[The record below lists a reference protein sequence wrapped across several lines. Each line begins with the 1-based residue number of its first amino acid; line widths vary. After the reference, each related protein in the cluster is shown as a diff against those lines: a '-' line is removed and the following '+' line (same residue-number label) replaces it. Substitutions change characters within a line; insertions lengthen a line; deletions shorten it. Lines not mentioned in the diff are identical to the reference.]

1 MATTDG
7 CLRPRQRCWDTL
19 RPSFS
24 REPLLNAD
32 PLSSRLMPGL
42 KGLGVSLP
50 DSDRQRFIAYVRL
63 LAKWNNA
70 YNLTAVRDPEEMITR
85 HVLDS
90 LTLLPY
96 LHGQRQLD
104 IGSGAGLPGIPL
116 AVARPDLSFTLIDAN
131 AKKIR
136 FIVQTIGELDLKNV
150 DAVQARVE
158 NYRPA
163 LKFDT
168 LMSRAFASIAD
179 MLTHTR
185 HLCAPDGRF
194 LAMKGM
200 NPREE
205 LTALPAGY
213 AVREVVALQV
223 PGLDAARHVAIITP
237 Q

>member
-1 MATTDG
+1 M
-7 CLRPRQRCWDTL
+7 
-19 RPSFS
+19 
-24 REPLLNAD
+24 NVD
-32 PLSSRLMPGL
+32 PLYSRLLSGL
-42 KGLGVSLP
+42 EELGVSLP
-50 DSDRQRFIAYVRL
+50 EVDRLRFIAYVRL
-63 LAKWNNA
+63 LAKWNKA

-96 LHGQRQLD
+96 LHGQRLLD

-116 AVARPDLSFTLIDAN
+116 AIARPDLSFVLIDAN

-163 LKFDT
+163 HKFDT

-179 MLTHTR
+179 MLTQSR

-194 LAMKGM
+194 LAMKGVH
-200 NPREE
+200 PREE

-213 AVREVVALQV
+213 AVREIIPLQV
-223 PGLDAARHVAIITP
+223 PGLDAARNVVIITP

>member
-1 MATTDG
+1 MN
-7 CLRPRQRCWDTL
+7 PN
-19 RPSFS
+19 
-24 REPLLNAD
+24 PLY
-32 PLSSRLMPGL
+32 SRLLSGL
-42 KGLGVSLP
+42 EELGVALP
-50 DSDRQRFIAYVRL
+50 ESDRQRFIAYVRL
-63 LAKWNNA
+63 LAKWNKT

-96 LHGQRQLD
+96 LHGKRLLD
-104 IGSGAGLPGIPL
+104 IGCGAGLPGIPL
-116 AVARPDLSFTLIDAN
+116 AIARPDLSFTLIDAN

-136 FIVQTIGELDLKNV
+136 FIIQTIGELDLKNV

-163 LKFDT
+163 PKFDT

-194 LAMKGM
+194 LAMKGLH
-200 NPREE
+200 PREE
-205 LTALPAGY
+205 LSALPAGY
-213 AVREVVALQV
+213 AVREIVALQV
-223 PGLDAARHVAIITP
+223 PGLDAARHVVVITP

>member
-1 MATTDG
+1 MLGYTA
-7 CLRPRQRCWDTL
+7 PRFFPW
-19 RPSFS
+19 
-24 REPLLNAD
+24 EPPLNAD
-32 PLSSRLMPGL
+32 PLYSRLSRGL
-42 KGLGVSLP
+42 EELGVSLP
-50 DSDRQRFIAYVRL
+50 DSDRQKFIAYVRL
-63 LAKWNNA
+63 LTKWNNA
-70 YNLTAVRDPEEMITR
+70 YNLTAVRDPGEMITR

-116 AVARPDLSFTLIDAN
+116 AIARPDLPFTLIDAN

-158 NYRPA
+158 NYRPTH
-163 LKFDT
+163 KFDT

-194 LAMKGM
+194 LAMKGLH
-200 NPREE
+200 PREE